1 MHDGIFLSKGYEVGK
16 QNTSSALGCYASAA
30 VTGDLEQMA
39 DVAKK
44 FLKGGEVPKEEKI
57 AVDIL
62 DAAAKSGSADAQF
75 YLAKCYQS
83 GISVNADIGKAISL
97 YKTASENGHQ
107 GAKIELQGIQ
117 GALSFPER
125 LKYKIKG

>member
-1 MHDGIFLSKGYEVGK
+1 MVDI
-16 QNTSSALGCYASAA
+16 
-30 VTGDLEQMA
+30 
-39 DVAKK
+39 AKK

-62 DAAAKSGSADAQF
+62 DAAAKSGSAEAQF

-83 GISVNADIGKAISL
+83 GTGVNADIGKAISL
-97 YKTASENGHQ
+97 YITASGNGHQ

-117 GALSFPER
+117 GALFF
-125 LKYKIKG
+125 